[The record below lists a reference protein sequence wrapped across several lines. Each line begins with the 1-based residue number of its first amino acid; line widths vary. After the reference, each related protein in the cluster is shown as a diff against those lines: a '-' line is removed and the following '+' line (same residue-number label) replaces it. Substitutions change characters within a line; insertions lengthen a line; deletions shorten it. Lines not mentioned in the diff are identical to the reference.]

1 MVCTT
6 STIMVQP
13 FPQRQT
19 DSNKVCAWAGWHNN
33 DNNHNNNHNRYP
45 FIGLLSVS
53 VSLIVYSHKKIP
65 KMLPLS
71 EEEECGFIPLLQPN
85 SSIAYLNTTAAVQSE
100 TARLFECHPGE
111 VAAGFLV

>member
-6 STIMVQP
+6 STIIVQP

-19 DSNKVCAWAGWHNN
+19 DSNKLLRGRAGKT
-33 DNNHNNNHNRYP
+33 HNRYP

-71 EEEECGFIPLLQPN
+71 EEEECGFIPLLRSN

>member
-6 STIMVQP
+6 STIIVQR
-13 FPQRQT
+13 FPRRQT
-19 DSNKVCAWAGWHNN
+19 DSNKLVRARAGN
-33 DNNHNNNHNRYP
+33 NRYP